1 MRDLNFFDTYI
12 NSKKLK
18 IDKQRI
24 YYIVLICGTSL
35 FIFYSLFNQVRIGLI
50 SKEVDRLKSVI
61 EDERIKSKI
70 KEIEEKKEELNQLT
84 NSLKDIK
91 LFNYYID
98 ENSMIDDILL
108 EKITSSIP
116 EEIFFTSISMDIE
129 RIQIIG
135 KAKDKPSISSLIKN
149 LETIESFESLF
160 VSSISKEEQ
169 FFKFILNIQLKDVE
183 MNEVN
188 KNCESIL
195 TSEKTE

>member
-61 EDERIKSKI
+61 EDERIKLKI

-169 FFKFILNIQLKDVE
+169 FLKFILNIQLKDVE

>member
-12 NSKKLK
+12 NSKKFK

-61 EDERIKSKI
+61 EDERIKLKI

>member
-12 NSKKLK
+12 NSKKFK

-169 FFKFILNIQLKDVE
+169 FLKFILNIQLKDVE

>member
-12 NSKKLK
+12 NSKKFK

-61 EDERIKSKI
+61 EDERIKLKI

-169 FFKFILNIQLKDVE
+169 FLKFILNIQLKDVE

>member
-169 FFKFILNIQLKDVE
+169 FLKFILNIQLKDVE